1 MKTNLALS
9 LSGDLGQTMVEM
21 KVMNEV
27 VTSTPV
33 VIHLSR
39 HIDFLR
45 IFDTIISLV
54 FDGRGFRITH
64 VSLATV
70 VVVPFLKCHV
80 VPNHR

>member
-54 FDGRGFRITH
+54 FDGRGFRITKH
-64 VSLATV
+64 VSLSTV

-80 VPNHR
+80 VPNL

>member
-54 FDGRGFRITH
+54 FDGRGFRITKH

-70 VVVPFLKCHV
+70 VVVPFLKCHG
-80 VPNHR
+80 VPNL

>member
-1 MKTNLALS
+1 MAAALARLNLAQS
-9 LSGDLGQTMVEM
+9 LSGDLGQTIVV
-21 KVMNEV
+21 VMNEV
-27 VTSTPV
+27 VTFIPTPVV

-64 VSLATV
+64 VS
-70 VVVPFLKCHV
+70 PS
-80 VPNHR
+80 